1 MFVASVVLIGLL
13 AACVDLFW
21 SERGHGCIHHQQGGV
36 SFRYLIRRNTWLNRL
51 INPGRPG
58 RHAGIGVG
66 RVVHLG
72 VGDEGRPSGWLLA
85 HEVAH
90 LIRQEGQIT
99 RYLVGY
105 ILSPAFRAAEE
116 AACNAWADTHAASF
130 EATARSI
137 WSGSEPSRSGSAFP
151 SDRGET

>member
-1 MFVASVVLIGLL
+1 MLIAILLAIGLL
-13 AACVDLFW
+13 AAWFDLFW
-21 SERGHGCIHHQQGGV
+21 SDRGHACIHHRQNGL
-36 SFRYLIRRNTWLNRL
+36 SFSYLIRRNSWLNRL

-58 RHAGIGVG
+58 LHAGIGVG

-72 VGDEGRPSGWLLA
+72 LPEGQMPSAWLLA

-105 ILSPAFRAAEE
+105 VLSPKYRAAEE
-116 AACNAWADTHAASF
+116 AACNAWADEHAASF
-130 EATARSI
+130 QTTAAALPLR
-137 WSGSEPSRSGSAFP
+137 EY
-151 SDRGET
+151 

>member
-1 MFVASVVLIGLL
+1 MLATALVTIGLL
-13 AACVDLFW
+13 AAWDLFW
-21 SERGHGCIHHQQGGV
+21 SERGHVCVHHGGDGQ
-36 SFRYLIRRNTWLNRL
+36 SFSYLVRRNTWLNRL

-72 VGDEGRPSGWLLA
+72 VRNGGRPSGWLLA

-105 ILSPAFRAAEE
+105 ILSPTFRASEE
-116 AACNAWADTHAASF
+116 AACNAWADAHAASF
-130 EATARSI
+130 EATARALPF
-137 WSGSEPSRSGSAFP
+137 G
-151 SDRGET
+151 

>member
-1 MFVASVVLIGLL
+1 ML
-13 AACVDLFW
+13 AATLLVIAFAAAWWDLFR
-21 SERGHGCIHHQQGGV
+21 SNRGHSCVHSWPNGS
-36 SFRYLIRRNTWLNRL
+36 SFPYRIRRNTWLNWL
-51 INPGRPG
+51 INPARSG

-72 VGDEGRPSGWLLA
+72 LPEGQIPSAWLLA

-105 ILSPAFRAAEE
+105 VLSPKYRAAEE
-116 AACNAWADTHAASF
+116 AACNAWADEHAASF
-130 EATARSI
+130 QTTAAALPLR
-137 WSGSEPSRSGSAFP
+137 EY
-151 SDRGET
+151 